1 MCDGRIE
8 KVREIR
14 KRREGERQWRG
25 VTTLNFGQIQTVYK
39 PFINRLNY
47 TNTVYDTFTVLFT
60 NTFTNFIGKA
70 GFFTFSPIFYFI
82 VIRYFFPFHSKN
94 WIAQSTSLFYH
105 SISTPFLPP
114 HYNIHFIIASSIFI
128 SHQNLS
134 PNHVRMPSPMQRF
147 KKSMLPGHFQS
158 TFQCSRSFSISP
170 YYNRF

>member
-1 MCDGRIE
+1 MFVPFYLQWKGVWFWWLALTSHGSGMACLSQAAFNQ
-8 KVREIR
+8 KC
-14 KRREGERQWRG
+14 ERS
-25 VTTLNFGQIQTVYK
+25 F
-39 PFINRLNY
+39 RLKEL
-47 TNTVYDTFTVLFT
+47 DP
-60 NTFTNFIGKA
+60 IGKA

-94 WIAQSTSLFYH
+94 WIAQSTFLFYH

>member
-1 MCDGRIE
+1 MQSDANYWWTAR
-8 KVREIR
+8 KVLRNTNKGGLR
-14 KRREGERQWRG
+14 K
-25 VTTLNFGQIQTVYK
+25 
-39 PFINRLNY
+39 
-47 TNTVYDTFTVLFT
+47 VLR
-60 NTFTNFIGKA
+60 IGKA

-94 WIAQSTSLFYH
+94 WIAQSNSLFYH

>member
-1 MCDGRIE
+1 MMNSIPP
-8 KVREIR
+8 
-14 KRREGERQWRG
+14 
-25 VTTLNFGQIQTVYK
+25 Y
-39 PFINRLNY
+39 
-47 TNTVYDTFTVLFT
+47 VLL
-60 NTFTNFIGKA
+60 IIKKA

-94 WIAQSTSLFYH
+94 WIAQSNSLFYH

-114 HYNIHFIIASSIFI
+114 HYNIHFIIAFSIFI